1 MISYEVSIGMVILP
15 VAMLAKSFNLK
26 DIILSQISV

>member
-1 MISYEVSIGMVILP
+1 MISYEVSIGLIVLP